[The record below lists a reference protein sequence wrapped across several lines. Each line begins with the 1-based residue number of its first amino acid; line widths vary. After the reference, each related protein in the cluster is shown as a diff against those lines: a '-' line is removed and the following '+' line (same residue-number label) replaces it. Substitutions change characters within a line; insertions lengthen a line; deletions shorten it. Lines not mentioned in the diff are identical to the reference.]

1 MKRYLETIKSEEA
14 IKRVLNQVKP
24 IEDEE
29 YLPAYAC
36 RGRIT
41 SRAVFAQR
49 SNPPFLCSAM
59 DGYAISFSKT
69 LEADLTNPV
78 PLVLGSDAF
87 PLNTGDPLPKN
98 ADSVIMVEEV
108 EKSDAV
114 ITIRKPA
121 YLWQNV
127 RMIGEDIIEGDMLF
141 PVNHKIRTLDTGM
154 FLSAGIT
161 HVHVRRRPSVLIIPT
176 GKELIDIYDNPSHDA
191 GAHRLV
197 DFNSYL
203 LVNMAEEIGFHAEK
217 SKILITKEELS
228 STVHQASKEFDVII
242 VNAGSSAGSEDF
254 TEGVIRELGTL
265 IFHGVSMMP
274 GKPTL
279 FGMVNEK
286 PVFGIPG
293 YPVSATTSF
302 KVFLEPLCEKLLA
315 TTISREFVSCVM
327 PYKIPSR
334 IGIEE
339 ILRVNLIDKK
349 DLYYAFPLPRGASIY
364 SSLANAD
371 GLIRVP
377 ENIEGFNEGETIT
390 CELLRNK
397 GELNK
402 RTHII
407 GSHDLSLGI
416 LRDMLKKRF
425 PDQDLISTH
434 VGSMSGIMAFRKGIT
449 DLCTTHV
456 LDDGQEKV
464 YNINVVKKYVPDR
477 RWLLLNIA
485 KRTQGLLVQKGNP
498 KSLSGIVDIAK
509 NGITFVNRQVGS
521 GTRILLD
528 AMLKGKGISRDSVKG
543 YEREESSHTAIAILV
558 REGVADTGIAIH
570 AAARVFSLGF
580 IPLAEEDYD
589 LLVTQEFSE
598 TERFLSLLELIRSD
612 EFKRRLHVIG
622 GYNTEDT
629 GKIKYVHDFR

>member
-1 MKRYLETIKSEEA
+1 
-14 IKRVLNQVKP
+14 
-24 IEDEE
+24 
-29 YLPAYAC
+29 
-36 RGRIT
+36 
-41 SRAVFAQR
+41 
-49 SNPPFLCSAM
+49 
-59 DGYAISFSKT
+59 
-69 LEADLTNPV
+69 
-78 PLVLGSDAF
+78 
-87 PLNTGDPLPKN
+87 
-98 ADSVIMVEEV
+98 
-108 EKSDAV
+108 
-114 ITIRKPA
+114 
-121 YLWQNV
+121 
-127 RMIGEDIIEGDMLF
+127 
-141 PVNHKIRTLDTGM
+141 M

-176 GKELIDIYDNPSHDA
+176 GKELIDIYDNPSQDA

-228 STVHQASKEFDVII
+228 STVHQASKKFDVII
-242 VNAGSSAGSEDF
+242 INAGSSAGSEDF

-449 DLCTTHV
+449 NLCTTHV

>member
-1 MKRYLETIKSEEA
+1 MKRYLETIKSDEA
-14 IKRVLNQVKP
+14 IRRVLDQVKT

-29 YLPAYAC
+29 YLPAYSS

-41 SRAVFAQR
+41 SRPVFARR
-49 SNPPFLCSAM
+49 SNPSFLCSAM
-59 DGYAISFSKT
+59 DGYATSFTKT
-69 LEADLTNPV
+69 LEADLTVPV
-78 PLVLGSDAF
+78 ALTLGSDAF
-87 PLNTGDPLPKN
+87 PLNTGDPLPN
-98 ADSVIMVEEV
+98 STDAVIMVEEV
-108 EKSDAV
+108 ERSDTD

-141 PVNHKIRTLDTGM
+141 PANHKIRTLDTGM

-161 HVHVRRRPSVLIIPT
+161 HVHVRRKPSLLVIPT
-176 GKELIDIYDNPSHDA
+176 GKELIDIYDNPSQDPE
-191 GAHRLV
+191 AHRLV

-217 SKILITKEELS
+217 SKILITKKELS
-228 STVHQASKEFDVII
+228 STVHQASHEFDVII
-242 VNAGSSAGSEDF
+242 INAGSSAGCEDF

-279 FGMVNEK
+279 FGVVNGK

-315 TTISREFVSCVM
+315 TTVNKEFVSCLT

-339 ILRVNLIDKK
+339 ILRVNLIDKG
-349 DLYYAFPLPRGASIY
+349 DQFYAFPLPRGASIY

-377 ENIEGFNEGETIT
+377 ENIEGFDEGESIT

-397 GELNK
+397 SELNK

-416 LRDMLKKRF
+416 LRDMLKNRF

-456 LDDGQEKV
+456 LDENDNV
-464 YNINVVKKYVPDR
+464 YNINVVKKYVPER
-477 RWLLLNIA
+477 NWLLVNIA
-485 KRTQGLLVQKGNP
+485 KRTQGLIVQKGNP
-498 KSLSGIVDIAK
+498 KSLSGIEDIAK
-509 NGITFVNRQVGS
+509 NGVTFVNRQIGS

-528 AMLKGKGISRDSVKG
+528 TMLKEKGVPKDSIKG
-543 YEREESSHTAIAILV
+543 YEREESSHNAIAILV
-558 REGVADTGIAIH
+558 REGVADTGIAIN
-570 AAARVFSLGF
+570 AVARAFSLGF

-589 LLVTQEFSE
+589 LLITKEFSG
-598 TERFLSLLELIRSD
+598 TERFKSLLALIRSD
-612 EFKRRLHVIG
+612 EFKNRLHEVG

-629 GKIKYVHDFR
+629 GKIKYVYEVQ

>member
-1 MKRYLETIKSEEA
+1 
-14 IKRVLNQVKP
+14 
-24 IEDEE
+24 
-29 YLPAYAC
+29 
-36 RGRIT
+36 
-41 SRAVFAQR
+41 
-49 SNPPFLCSAM
+49 
-59 DGYAISFSKT
+59 
-69 LEADLTNPV
+69 
-78 PLVLGSDAF
+78 
-87 PLNTGDPLPKN
+87 
-98 ADSVIMVEEV
+98 
-108 EKSDAV
+108 
-114 ITIRKPA
+114 
-121 YLWQNV
+121 
-127 RMIGEDIIEGDMLF
+127 
-141 PVNHKIRTLDTGM
+141 M

-176 GKELIDIYDNPSHDA
+176 GKELIDIYDNPSQDDQIP
-191 GAHRLV
+191 RLV

-217 SKILITKEELS
+217 SKIVFTKDELS
-228 STVHQASKEFDVII
+228 LIVHAASEEFDVII
-242 VNAGSSAGSEDF
+242 INAGSSAGSEDF

-279 FGMVNEK
+279 FGVVNGRH
-286 PVFGIPG
+286 VFGIPG

-302 KVFLEPLCEKLLA
+302 KVFLEPLCERLLA
-315 TTISREFVSCVM
+315 TKISREFVPCIM

-339 ILRVNLIDKK
+339 ILRVNLIDKGGR
-349 DLYYAFPLPRGASIY
+349 YYAFPLPRGASIY

-377 ENIEGFNEGETIT
+377 ENIEGFNEGEIIT
-390 CELLRNK
+390 CELLRNES
-397 GELNK
+397 ELSQ

-434 VGSMSGIMAFRKGIT
+434 VGSMSGIMAFRNGIT

-464 YNINVVKKYVPDR
+464 YNITVVKKYVPDR

-485 KRTQGLLVQKGNP
+485 KRTQGLLFQKGNP
-498 KSLSGIVDIAK
+498 KSLSGIGDVARS
-509 NGITFVNRQVGS
+509 NVTFVNRQVGS

-528 AMLKGKGISRDSVKG
+528 TMLREIGIARDSVKG

-570 AAARVFSLGF
+570 AVARVFSLGF

-589 LLVTQEFSE
+589 LLVTKEFSE
-598 TERFLSLLELIRSD
+598 TERFRCLLDLIRSD
-612 EFKRRLHVIG
+612 EFKSRLHKIG
-622 GYNTEDT
+622 GYNTDDT
-629 GKIKYVHDFR
+629 GRIKYVHDVQ

>member
-1 MKRYLETIKSEEA
+1 VKRYLATIKSEEA
-14 IKRVLNQVKP
+14 IKRILNEVKP

-29 YLPAYAC
+29 HLPPHEC

-41 SRAVFAQR
+41 TRPVFAQR

-59 DGYAISFSKT
+59 DGYATSFSKT
-69 LEADLTNPV
+69 LEADLMKPV
-78 PLVLGSDAF
+78 FLSFDTDAF
-87 PLNTGDPLPKN
+87 PLNTGDPLPTN
-98 ADSVIMVEEV
+98 TDAVIMVEEV
-108 EKSDAV
+108 EKSVDG

-127 RMIGEDIIEGDMLF
+127 RLIGEDVIEGDMLF
-141 PVNHKIRTLDTGM
+141 PVNHRIRTLDTGM

-161 HVHVRRRPSVLIIPT
+161 HVPVRRRPSMLVIPT
-176 GKELIDIYDNPSHDA
+176 GKELIDIYDKSFQNTEIQ
-191 GAHRLV
+191 RLV

-203 LVNMAEEIGFHAEK
+203 LVNMAEEIGFRAER
-217 SKILITKEELS
+217 STIAINKEELS
-228 STVHQASKEFDVII
+228 SIVDQASHKFDVII
-242 VNAGSSAGSEDF
+242 VNAGSSAGTEDF
-254 TEGVIRELGTL
+254 TEAIIRELGTL

-279 FGMVNEK
+279 FGMVNGK

-302 KVFLEPLCEKLLA
+302 KIFLEPLCEKLLS
-315 TTISREFVSCVM
+315 TSITREFVACIT

-339 ILRVNLIDKK
+339 ILSVNLIDKGNE
-349 DLYYAFPLPRGASIY
+349 YYAFPLPRGASVY

-377 ENIEGFNEGETIT
+377 ENIEGFDEGETIA
-390 CELLRNK
+390 CELIRNR

-402 RTHII
+402 RIHVI

-416 LRDMLKKRF
+416 LRDMVKNRY

-434 VGSMSGIMAFRKGIT
+434 VGSMSGIFAFRKGIT

-456 LDDGQEKV
+456 LDEQDKM
-464 YNINVVKKYVPDR
+464 YNINIVKKYVSDKS
-477 RWLLLNIA
+477 WVLVNIA
-485 KRTQGLLVQKGNP
+485 KRTQGLLVREGNP
-498 KSLSGIVDIAK
+498 KSISGVGDIAK
-509 NGITFVNRQVGS
+509 VDVTFVNRQVGS

-528 AMLKGKGISRDSVKG
+528 AMLKEKGVSKDSVKG
-543 YEREESSHTAIAILV
+543 YDREESSHTAIAVLV
-558 REGVADTGIAIH
+558 REGIADTGIAIH
-570 AAARVFSLGF
+570 AVARVFSLGF

-589 LLVTQEFSE
+589 LLVTKEFSE
-598 TERFLSLLELIRSD
+598 TDKFRSLLNLIRSD
-612 EFKRRLHVIG
+612 EFKHRLHQVG

-629 GKIKYVHDFR
+629 GKIKYVHEAQ

>member
-1 MKRYLETIKSEEA
+1 MKRYLSTIKSDEA
-14 IKRVLNQVKP
+14 IRRILDQVKP
-24 IEDEE
+24 INDEE
-29 YLPAYAC
+29 LLPAHAC

-41 SRAVFAQR
+41 SRPVFARR

-59 DGYAISFSKT
+59 DGYATSFSKT
-69 LEADLTNPV
+69 LEADLASPV
-78 PLVLGSDAF
+78 SLTVGDDAHQ
-87 PLNTGDPLPKN
+87 LNTGDPLPPN
-98 ADSVIMVEEV
+98 TDAVIMVEEV
-108 EKSDAV
+108 ERSDTGV
-114 ITIRKPA
+114 VIRKPA

-141 PVNHKIRTLDTGM
+141 PANHRIRTLDTGM

-161 HVHVRRRPSVLIIPT
+161 HVHVRRKPSMLIIPT
-176 GKELIDIYDNPSHDA
+176 GKELIDIYDNPSEDME
-191 GAHRLV
+191 AHRLV

-203 LVNMAEEIGFHAEK
+203 LVNMAEEIGFQAKK
-217 SKILITKEELS
+217 SKIIITKEELS
-228 STVHQASKEFDVII
+228 STVHQASHEFDVII
-242 VNAGSSAGSEDF
+242 VNAGSSAGTEDF
-254 TEGVIRELGTL
+254 TEAIIRELGTL

-279 FGMVNEK
+279 FGMVNGK

-302 KVFLEPLCEKLLA
+302 KVFIEPLCEKLLA
-315 TTISREFVSCVM
+315 TSITREFVSCIT

-339 ILRVNLIDKK
+339 IIRVNLIDKG
-349 DLYYAFPLPRGASIY
+349 DQYYAFPLPRGASIY

-371 GLIRVP
+371 GLVRVP
-377 ENIEGFNEGETIT
+377 ENIEGFDEGAVIA
-390 CELLRNK
+390 CELIRGK

-416 LRDMLKKRF
+416 LRDMVKSRY

-449 DLCTTHV
+449 ELCTTHV
-456 LDDGQEKV
+456 LDEHEKV

-477 RWLLLNIA
+477 NWILVNIA
-485 KRTQGLLVQKGNP
+485 KRTQGLLVRKGNT
-498 KSLSGIVDIAK
+498 KSLSGIEDIAK
-509 NGITFVNRQVGS
+509 EGVTFVNRQVGS

-528 AMLKGKGISRDSVKG
+528 AMLKEKGVSRDTVKG
-543 YEREESSHTAIAILV
+543 YDREESSHTAIAILV

-570 AAARVFSLGF
+570 AVAQVFSLDF

-589 LLVTQEFSE
+589 LLVTKEFSE
-598 TERFLSLLELIRSD
+598 TVKFQTLLSLIGSD
-612 EFKRRLHVIG
+612 EFKNRLHEVG
-622 GYNTEDT
+622 GYNTEET
-629 GKIKYVHDFR
+629 GTIKYTHDA

>member
-1 MKRYLETIKSEEA
+1 MKRYLETIKREDA
-14 IKRVLNQVKP
+14 IRRVLDHVKP
-24 IEDEE
+24 IEEEE
-29 YLPAYAC
+29 YLPAHAC
-36 RGRIT
+36 RGRVT
-41 SRAVFAQR
+41 TRPVLAQR

-59 DGYAISFSKT
+59 DGYATSFVKT
-69 LEADLTNPV
+69 LEADFTNPV
-78 PLVLGSDAF
+78 SLALGSHAF
-87 PLNTGDPLPKN
+87 PLNTGDPLPKTT
-98 ADSVIMVEEV
+98 DSVIMVEEV
-108 EKSDAV
+108 EKTDTE
-114 ITIRKPA
+114 IIIRKPA
-121 YLWQNV
+121 YLWQHV

-141 PVNHKIRTLDTGM
+141 PANHKIRTLDTGM

-161 HVHVRRRPSVLIIPT
+161 HVHVRRKPSLLVIPT
-176 GKELIDIYDNPSHDA
+176 GKELIDIYENPSQDFE
-191 GAHRLV
+191 AHRLI

-203 LVNMAEEIGFHAEK
+203 LVNMAEEIGFRADK
-217 SKILITKEELS
+217 SKILINKEELS

-242 VNAGSSAGSEDF
+242 INAGSSAGSEDF
-254 TEGVIRELGTL
+254 TEGVISELGKL

-279 FGMVNEK
+279 FGVVNGR
-286 PVFGIPG
+286 PVFGLPG

-302 KVFLEPLCEKLLA
+302 KIFFEPLCEKLMA
-315 TTISREFVSCVM
+315 TSTTNEFVSCIT

-339 ILRVNLIDKK
+339 ILRVNLIDKG
-349 DLYYAFPLPRGASIY
+349 DQFYAFPLPRGASIY

-371 GLIRVP
+371 GLVQVP
-377 ENIEGFNEGETIT
+377 ENIEGFDEGETIT

-397 GELNK
+397 GELSK

-416 LRDMLKKRF
+416 LRDMVKNRF

-434 VGSMSGIMAFRKGIT
+434 VGSMSGIMAFRKGIA

-456 LDDGQEKV
+456 LDEKDKV

-477 RWLLLNIA
+477 NWLLVNIV
-485 KRTQGLLVQKGNP
+485 KRTQGLIVQKENP
-498 KSLSGIVDIAK
+498 KSLSGIVDLTK
-509 NGITFVNRQVGS
+509 DDVTFVNRQVGS

-528 AMLKGKGISRDSVKG
+528 TMLKENGISNNLIKG
-543 YEREESSHTAIAILV
+543 YEREESSHNAIAILV
-558 REGVADTGIAIH
+558 REGVADTGIAIR
-570 AAARVFSLGF
+570 AVARAFSLGF

-589 LLVTQEFSE
+589 LLVTKEFSG
-598 TERFLSLLELIRSD
+598 TEKFTSLLDLIRSD
-612 EFKRRLHVIG
+612 EFKNRLHKIG

-629 GKIKYVHDFR
+629 GKVKFEYKGQ

>member
-1 MKRYLETIKSEEA
+1 MKRYLSTIKSDEA
-14 IKRVLNQVKP
+14 IKRILDQVTP

-29 YLPAYAC
+29 FLPAHAC
-36 RGRIT
+36 RDRIT
-41 SRAVFAQR
+41 SRPVYAKR

-59 DGYAISFSKT
+59 DGYATSFIKT
-69 LEADLTNPV
+69 LEADLTKPV
-78 PLVLGSDAF
+78 LLADGKDAYQ
-87 PLNTGDPLPKN
+87 LNTGDPLPPN
-98 ADSVIMVEEV
+98 TDAVIMVEEV
-108 EKSDAV
+108 EKSDAG
-114 ITIRKPA
+114 IAIRKPA

-141 PVNHKIRTLDTGM
+141 PANHRIRTLDTGM

-161 HVHVRRRPSVLIIPT
+161 NVHVRRRPSLLVIPT
-176 GKELIDIYDNPSHDA
+176 GKELIDIYDNPSQ
-191 GAHRLV
+191 GMEAHRLV

-203 LVNMAEEIGFHAEK
+203 LVNMAEEIGFHAKK
-217 SKILITKEELS
+217 SKIIINRDELS
-228 STVHQASKEFDVII
+228 SIVHQSSQEYDVII
-242 VNAGSSAGSEDF
+242 VNAGSSAGTEDF
-254 TEGVIRELGTL
+254 TEAIIRELGTL
-265 IFHGVSMMP
+265 VFHGVSMMP

-279 FGMVNEK
+279 FGTVNSK

-302 KVFLEPLCEKLLA
+302 KVFIEPLCEKLLA
-315 TTISREFVSCVM
+315 TSITKEFVSCIT
-327 PYKIPSR
+327 PYKVPSR
-334 IGIEE
+334 IGVEE
-339 ILRVNLIDKK
+339 IIRVNLIDKG
-349 DLYYAFPLPRGASIY
+349 DQYYAFPLPRGASIY

-371 GLIRVP
+371 GLIKVP
-377 ENIEGFNEGETIT
+377 ENTEGFDEGETIA
-390 CELLRNK
+390 CELMRGK
-397 GELNK
+397 GELSK

-416 LRDMLKKRF
+416 LRDMVKNRY

-456 LDDGQEKV
+456 LDEQEKV

-477 RWLLLNIA
+477 NWLLVNIA
-485 KRTQGLLVQKGNP
+485 KRTQGLVVRKGNP
-498 KSLSGIVDIAK
+498 KSLSGIEDIAK
-509 NGITFVNRQVGS
+509 EDVTFVNRQVGS

-528 AMLKGKGISRDSVKG
+528 TMLKEKGVSRDSVKG
-543 YEREESSHTAIAILV
+543 YDREESSHTAIAILV

-570 AAARVFSLGF
+570 AAARVFSLDF

-589 LLVTQEFSE
+589 LLVTKEFSE
-598 TERFLSLLELIRSD
+598 TAKFQTLLNLIRSD
-612 EFKRRLHVIG
+612 EFKKRLHEVG

-629 GKIKYVHDFR
+629 GKIKYEHEV

>member
-1 MKRYLETIKSEEA
+1 
-14 IKRVLNQVKP
+14 
-24 IEDEE
+24 
-29 YLPAYAC
+29 
-36 RGRIT
+36 
-41 SRAVFAQR
+41 
-49 SNPPFLCSAM
+49 M
-59 DGYAISFSKT
+59 DGYATSFAKT
-69 LEADLTNPV
+69 LEADLTLPV
-78 PLVLGSDAF
+78 TLTLGFDAF
-87 PLNTGDPLPKN
+87 PLNTGDPLPN
-98 ADSVIMVEEV
+98 TTDAVIMVEEV
-108 EKSDAV
+108 ERSDAG

-141 PVNHKIRTLDTGM
+141 PANHKIRTLDTGM

-161 HVHVRRRPSVLIIPT
+161 HVHVRRKPSLLVIPT
-176 GKELIDIYDNPSHDA
+176 GKELIDIYDNPSQDPE
-191 GAHRLV
+191 AHRLV

-217 SKILITKEELS
+217 SKILITKKELS
-228 STVHQASKEFDVII
+228 STVHQASQEFDVII
-242 VNAGSSAGSEDF
+242 INAGSSAGSEDF

-279 FGMVNEK
+279 FGVVNGK

-315 TTISREFVSCVM
+315 TTVNKEFVSCLT

-339 ILRVNLIDKK
+339 ILRVNLIDKG
-349 DLYYAFPLPRGASIY
+349 DQFYAFPLPRGASIY

-377 ENIEGFNEGETIT
+377 ENIEGFDEGESIT

-397 GELNK
+397 SELNK

-416 LRDMLKKRF
+416 LRDMLKNRF

-456 LDDGQEKV
+456 LDENDNV
-464 YNINVVKKYVPDR
+464 YNINVVKRYVPER
-477 RWLLLNIA
+477 NWLLVNIA
-485 KRTQGLLVQKGNP
+485 KRTQGLIVQKGNP

-509 NGITFVNRQVGS
+509 NGVTFVNRQIGS

-528 AMLKGKGISRDSVKG
+528 AMLKEKGVSKDLIKG
-543 YEREESSHTAIAILV
+543 YEREESSHNAIAILV

-570 AAARVFSLGF
+570 AVARAFSLGF

-589 LLVTQEFSE
+589 LLITKEFSE
-598 TERFLSLLELIRSD
+598 TTRFQSLLALIRSD
-612 EFKRRLHVIG
+612 EFKNRLIEVG
-622 GYNTEDT
+622 GYNTEGT
-629 GKIKYVHDFR
+629 GEIKYVYEVQ

>member
-1 MKRYLETIKSEEA
+1 
-14 IKRVLNQVKP
+14 
-24 IEDEE
+24 
-29 YLPAYAC
+29 
-36 RGRIT
+36 
-41 SRAVFAQR
+41 
-49 SNPPFLCSAM
+49 M
-59 DGYAISFSKT
+59 DGYATSFAKT
-69 LEADLTNPV
+69 LEADLTLPV
-78 PLVLGSDAF
+78 TLTLGSDAF
-87 PLNTGDPLPKN
+87 PLNTGDPLPN
-98 ADSVIMVEEV
+98 TTDAVIMVEEV
-108 EKSDAV
+108 ERSDAG

-141 PVNHKIRTLDTGM
+141 PANHKIRTLDTGM

-161 HVHVRRRPSVLIIPT
+161 HVHVRRKPSLLVIPT
-176 GKELIDIYDNPSHDA
+176 GKELIDIYDNPSQDPE
-191 GAHRLV
+191 AHRLV

-217 SKILITKEELS
+217 SKILITKKELS
-228 STVHQASKEFDVII
+228 STVHQASQEFDVII
-242 VNAGSSAGSEDF
+242 INAGSSAGSEDF

-279 FGMVNEK
+279 FGVVNGK

-315 TTISREFVSCVM
+315 TTVNKEFVSCLT

-339 ILRVNLIDKK
+339 ILRVNLIDKG
-349 DLYYAFPLPRGASIY
+349 DQFYAFPLPRGASIY

-377 ENIEGFNEGETIT
+377 ENIEGFDEGESIT

-397 GELNK
+397 SELNK

-416 LRDMLKKRF
+416 LRDMLKNRF

-456 LDDGQEKV
+456 LDENDNV
-464 YNINVVKKYVPDR
+464 YNINVVKRYVPER
-477 RWLLLNIA
+477 NWLLVNIA
-485 KRTQGLLVQKGNP
+485 KRTQGLIVQKGNP

-509 NGITFVNRQVGS
+509 NGVTFVNRQIGS

-528 AMLKGKGISRDSVKG
+528 AMLKEKGVSKDLIKG
-543 YEREESSHTAIAILV
+543 YEREESSHNAIAILV

-570 AAARVFSLGF
+570 AVARAFSLGF

-589 LLVTQEFSE
+589 LLITKEFSE
-598 TERFLSLLELIRSD
+598 TTRFQSLLALIRSD
-612 EFKRRLHVIG
+612 EFKNRLIEVG
-622 GYNTEDT
+622 GYNTEGT
-629 GKIKYVHDFR
+629 GEIKYVYEVQ

>member
-1 MKRYLETIKSEEA
+1 LKRYLETITSEEA
-14 IKRVLNQVKP
+14 IKRVLDQVKP

-29 YLPAYAC
+29 YLPAHTC

-41 SRAVFAQR
+41 SRPVFAQL

-59 DGYAISFSKT
+59 DGYATSFTKT

-78 PLVLGSDAF
+78 FLAFGSDVF
-87 PLNTGDPLPKN
+87 PLNTGDALTHN
-98 ADSVIMVEEV
+98 TDAVIMVEEV
-108 EKSDAV
+108 EKNDGG

-141 PVNHKIRTLDTGM
+141 PTNHRIRTLDTGM

-161 HVHVRRRPSVLIIPT
+161 HVHVRRRPSILIIPT
-176 GKELIDIYDNPSHDA
+176 GKELIDIYDNPSRDHETP
-191 GAHRLV
+191 RLV

-203 LVNMAEEIGFHAEK
+203 LVNMADEIGFRAEK

-228 STVHQASKEFDVII
+228 STVHQASQIFDVII
-242 VNAGSSAGSEDF
+242 INAGSSAGTEDF
-254 TEGVIRELGTL
+254 TEAIIRELGTL

-279 FGMVNEK
+279 FGVVNGK

-302 KVFLEPLCEKLLA
+302 KVFIEPVCERLLS
-315 TTISREFVSCVM
+315 TTITKELVSCIT

-339 ILRVNLIDKK
+339 ILRVNLIDKG
-349 DLYYAFPLPRGASIY
+349 DQYYAFPLPRGASIY

-377 ENIEGFNEGETIT
+377 ENIEGFDEGETVT
-390 CELLRNK
+390 CELLRDK

-416 LRDMLKKRF
+416 LRDMLKNRF

-434 VGSMSGIMAFRKGIT
+434 VGSMSGIMAFKKGIT

-456 LDDGQEKV
+456 LDEKDKV
-464 YNINVVKKYVPDR
+464 YNINVVNKYVPDR
-477 RWLLLNIA
+477 NWLLVNIA
-485 KRTQGLLVQKGNP
+485 KRTQGLLVQKGNT
-498 KSLSGIVDIAK
+498 KSISGIADI
-509 NGITFVNRQVGS
+509 GRSGVTFVNRQVGS

-528 AMLKGKGISRDSVKG
+528 AMLKEKSVSRDTIKG
-543 YEREESSHTAIAILV
+543 YEREESSHTAVAILV

-570 AAARVFSLGF
+570 AVARVFSLDF

-589 LLVTQEFSE
+589 LLVTKEFSE
-598 TERFLSLLELIRSD
+598 TERFQSLLDLIRSD
-612 EFKRRLHVIG
+612 EFKGRLHEVG

-629 GKIKYVHDFR
+629 GKVKYVHEVR

>member
-14 IKRVLNQVKP
+14 VRRVLNQINS
-24 IEDEE
+24 IEEEE
-29 YLPAYAC
+29 YLPAHSS

-41 SRAVFAQR
+41 SRPVFAKR

-59 DGYAISFSKT
+59 DGYATSFTKT
-69 LEADLTNPV
+69 LEADLKNPIF
-78 PLVLGSDAF
+78 LDFDSGAS
-87 PLNTGDPLPKN
+87 PLNTGDPLPAN
-98 ADSVIMVEEV
+98 TDAVIMVEEV
-108 EKSDAV
+108 ERSDSG

-141 PVNHKIRTLDTGM
+141 PANHKIRTLDTGM

-161 HVHVRRRPSVLIIPT
+161 HVHVRRKPSVLIIPT
-176 GKELIDIYDNPSHDA
+176 GKELIDIYADPRNDSEV
-191 GAHRLV
+191 HRLV

-203 LVNMAEEIGFHAEK
+203 LVNMAEEIGFRAEK
-217 SKILITKEELS
+217 SKILITKRELS
-228 STVHQASKEFDVII
+228 SAVHQASKEFDVII
-242 VNAGSSAGSEDF
+242 INAGSSAGSEDF
-254 TEGVIRELGTL
+254 TEDVISELGTI

-279 FGMVNEK
+279 FGVINGK

-315 TTISREFVSCVM
+315 TLITKEFVSCTT

-339 ILRVNLIDKK
+339 ILRVNLIDKG
-349 DLYYAFPLPRGASIY
+349 DRFYAFPLPRGASIY

-371 GLIRVP
+371 GLVRIP
-377 ENIEGFNEGETIT
+377 ENIEGYDEGEVIT

-416 LRDMLKKRF
+416 LRDMLKKKF

-449 DLCTTHV
+449 ELCTTHV
-456 LDDGQEKV
+456 LDENDKV
-464 YNINVVKKYVPDR
+464 YNINVVKKYVHDR
-477 RWLLLNIA
+477 SWLLVNIA
-485 KRTQGLLVQKGNP
+485 KRTQGLIVKKGNP
-498 KSLSGIVDIAK
+498 KSLSGIDDLTKDGV
-509 NGITFVNRQVGS
+509 TFVNRQVGS

-528 AMLKGKGISRDSVKG
+528 AMLREKGVSNDLIKG
-543 YEREESSHTAIAILV
+543 YEREESSHNAIAILV

-570 AAARVFSLGF
+570 AVARAFSLGF

-589 LLVTQEFSE
+589 LLVTKEFSE
-598 TERFLSLLELIRSD
+598 TKKFISLLDLIRSD
-612 EFKRRLHVIG
+612 EFKKRLHEVG
-622 GYNTEDT
+622 GYNTDDT
-629 GKIKYVHDFR
+629 GKIKYIHEIQ

>member
-14 IKRVLNQVKP
+14 IRRVLHQARP

-41 SRAVFAQR
+41 TRPVFAQR
-49 SNPPFLCSAM
+49 SNPSFLCSAM
-59 DGYAISFSKT
+59 DGYATFFART
-69 LEADLTNPV
+69 LEADLARPV
-78 PLVLGSDAF
+78 SLTLGSDAF
-87 PLNTGDPLPKN
+87 PVNTGDPLPHS
-98 ADSVIMVEEV
+98 ADAVIMVEEV
-108 EKSDAV
+108 EKSDTQ
-114 ITIRKPA
+114 ITIRKPT

-141 PVNHKIRTLDTGM
+141 PANHKIRTLDTGM

-176 GKELIDIYDNPSHDA
+176 GKELIDIYDNPSRDPET
-191 GAHRLV
+191 HRLV

-203 LVNMAEEIGFHAEK
+203 LVNMAEEIGFRAEK
-217 SKILITKEELS
+217 SKILITKKELS
-228 STVHQASKEFDVII
+228 STVHQASQEFDVII
-242 VNAGSSAGSEDF
+242 INAGSSAGSEDF

-279 FGMVNEK
+279 FGVVNSK

-302 KVFLEPLCEKLLA
+302 KIFLEPLCERLLS
-315 TTISREFVSCVM
+315 TTISKEFVSCIT

-339 ILRVNLIDKK
+339 ILRVNLIDKGNQF
-349 DLYYAFPLPRGASIY
+349 YAFPLPRGASVY

-371 GLIRVP
+371 GLVRVP
-377 ENIEGFNEGETIT
+377 ENIEGFDEGEIIP

-397 GELNK
+397 SELNK

-416 LRDMLKKRF
+416 LRDMVKNRF

-456 LDDGQEKV
+456 LDEKDRV
-464 YNINVVKKYVPDR
+464 YNINIVKKYVPDKK
-477 RWLLLNIA
+477 WLLVNIA
-485 KRTQGLLVQKGNP
+485 KRTQGLIVQKGNP
-498 KSLSGIVDIAK
+498 KSLSEIVDIAK
-509 NGITFVNRQVGS
+509 NGVTFVNRQVGS

-528 AMLKGKGISRDSVKG
+528 AMLKEKGVPRDLIKG
-543 YEREESSHTAIAILV
+543 YEREESSHNAIAILV

-570 AAARVFSLGF
+570 AAARAFSLGF

-589 LLVTQEFSE
+589 LLVTKEFSG
-598 TERFLSLLELIRSD
+598 TERFQSLLELIRSD
-612 EFKRRLHVIG
+612 EFKGRLHEVG

-629 GKIKYVHDFR
+629 GKIKYVHDV

>member
-14 IKRVLNQVKP
+14 IRRVLDQVKP

-29 YLPAYAC
+29 YLPAHAC

-41 SRAVFAQR
+41 TRPVFAQR

-59 DGYAISFSKT
+59 DGYAMSFSKT
-69 LEADLTNPV
+69 LEADLTNPIF
-78 PLVLGSDAF
+78 LVIGSDAI
-87 PLNTGDPLPKN
+87 PLNTGDPLPKSTD
-98 ADSVIMVEEV
+98 AVIMVEEV
-108 EKSDAV
+108 EKSDTG

-141 PVNHKIRTLDTGM
+141 PANHTIRTLDTGM

-161 HVHVRRRPSVLIIPT
+161 HVHVRRKPSIFIIPT
-176 GKELIDIYDNPSHDA
+176 GKELVDIYNSPSMEA
-191 GAHRLV
+191 GNTGLV

-203 LVNMAEEIGFHAEK
+203 LVNMAEEIGFHADK

-228 STVHQASKEFDVII
+228 TIVQQASHKYDVII
-242 VNAGSSAGSEDF
+242 INAGSSAGSEDF
-254 TEGVIRELGTL
+254 TEAIIRELGTL

-279 FGMVNEK
+279 FGIVNGK

-302 KVFLEPLCEKLLA
+302 KVFIEPLCEKLLL
-315 TTISREFVSCVM
+315 TTISREFVSCIM

-339 ILRVNLIDKK
+339 FLRVNLIDKG
-349 DLYYAFPLPRGASIY
+349 DQYYAFPLPRGASIY

-377 ENIEGFNEGETIT
+377 ENIEGFDEGETIT

-397 GELNK
+397 SELSK

-407 GSHDLSLGI
+407 GSHDLSIGI

-456 LDDGQEKV
+456 LDDDQEKV
-464 YNINVVKKYVPDR
+464 YNISVVKKYVPDR

-498 KSLSGIVDIAK
+498 KSLSGIADIAR
-509 NGITFVNRQVGS
+509 NDVTFVNRQVGS

-528 AMLKGKGISRDSVKG
+528 AMLKEKGIVRDSVKG

-570 AAARVFSLGF
+570 AVARVFSLGF

-589 LLVTQEFSE
+589 LLVTKEFSE
-598 TERFLSLLELIRSD
+598 TERFQSLVGLIRSD
-612 EFKRRLHVIG
+612 EFKSRLKEVG
-622 GYNTEDT
+622 GYNTDDT
-629 GKIKYVHDFR
+629 GKIKYVHDV

>member
-1 MKRYLETIKSEEA
+1 
-14 IKRVLNQVKP
+14 
-24 IEDEE
+24 
-29 YLPAYAC
+29 
-36 RGRIT
+36 
-41 SRAVFAQR
+41 
-49 SNPPFLCSAM
+49 M
-59 DGYAISFSKT
+59 DGYAMSFSKT
-69 LEADLTNPV
+69 LDADLTNPIF
-78 PLVLGSDAF
+78 LVIGSDAI
-87 PLNTGDPLPKN
+87 PLNTGDPLPKSTD
-98 ADSVIMVEEV
+98 AVIMVEEV
-108 EKSDAV
+108 EKSDTG

-141 PVNHKIRTLDTGM
+141 PVNHRIRTLDTGM

-161 HVHVRRRPSVLIIPT
+161 HVHVRRKPSILIIPT
-176 GKELIDIYDNPSHDA
+176 GKELIDIYNNPTQEA
-191 GAHRLV
+191 EAPGLV

-203 LVNMAEEIGFHAEK
+203 LVNMAEEIGFHADK

-242 VNAGSSAGSEDF
+242 INAGSSAGSEDF
-254 TEGVIRELGTL
+254 TENVIRELGTL

-279 FGMVNEK
+279 SGVVNGK
-286 PVFGIPG
+286 LVLGIPG

-302 KVFLEPLCEKLLA
+302 KVFVEPLFERLMA
-315 TTISREFVSCVM
+315 TTINREFISCIT
-327 PYKIPSR
+327 PFKIPSR

-339 ILRVNLIDKK
+339 ILRVNLIDKG
-349 DLYYAFPLPRGASIY
+349 DQRYAFPLPRGASIY

-371 GLIRVP
+371 GLIRIP
-377 ENIEGFNEGETIT
+377 ENIEGLDEDENIT

-397 GELNK
+397 GELSK

-416 LRDMLKKRF
+416 LRNLLKKKF

-434 VGSMSGIMAFRKGIT
+434 VGSMSGITAFRKGIT

-456 LDDGQEKV
+456 LDEQDKA
-464 YNINVVKKYVPDR
+464 YNITIVKKYVPDR
-477 RWLLLNIA
+477 NWILINLA

-498 KSLSGIVDIAK
+498 KSLSGITDLAK
-509 NGITFVNRQVGS
+509 DSVIFVNRQVGS

-528 AMLKGKGISRDSVKG
+528 AMLKDKDVSRDSIKG
-543 YEREESSHTAIAILV
+543 YEREESSHTAVAILV
-558 REGVADTGIAIH
+558 REGIVDTGIAIH
-570 AAARVFSLGF
+570 AVARVFSLGF

-589 LLVTQEFSE
+589 LLVTKEFLE
-598 TERFLSLLELIRSD
+598 TERFRGLLELIRSD
-612 EFKRRLHVIG
+612 EFKGRLHEVG

-629 GKIKYVHDFR
+629 GKIKYVHDV

>member
-14 IKRVLNQVKP
+14 IRRVLDHVNP
-24 IEDEE
+24 IEEEE
-29 YLPAYAC
+29 YLPAHAC
-36 RGRIT
+36 RGRVT
-41 SRAVFAQR
+41 TRPVLAQR

-59 DGYAISFSKT
+59 DGYATSFVKT
-69 LEADLTNPV
+69 LGADFTNPV
-78 PLVLGSDAF
+78 SLTLGSHAF
-87 PLNTGDPLPKN
+87 PLNTGDPLPKTTD
-98 ADSVIMVEEV
+98 AVIMVEEV
-108 EKSDAV
+108 EKTDTE
-114 ITIRKPA
+114 IIIRKPA
-121 YLWQNV
+121 YLWQHV

-161 HVHVRRRPSVLIIPT
+161 HVHVRRKPSLLVIPT
-176 GKELIDIYDNPSHDA
+176 GKELIDIYDNSSQDPE
-191 GAHRLV
+191 AHRLV

-203 LVNMAEEIGFHAEK
+203 LVNMAEEIGFRAEK

-228 STVHQASKEFDVII
+228 STIHQASKEFDVII
-242 VNAGSSAGSEDF
+242 INAGSSAGSEDF
-254 TEGVIRELGTL
+254 TESVISEQGKL

-279 FGMVNEK
+279 FGVVNGR
-286 PVFGIPG
+286 PVFGLPG

-302 KVFLEPLCEKLLA
+302 KIFFEPLCEKLTA
-315 TTISREFVSCVM
+315 TSTISEFVSCIT

-339 ILRVNLIDKK
+339 ILRVNLIDKG
-349 DLYYAFPLPRGASIY
+349 DQFYAFPLPRGASIY

-371 GLIRVP
+371 GLVRVP
-377 ENIEGFNEGETIT
+377 ENIEGFDEGETIT

-397 GELNK
+397 GELSK

-416 LRDMLKKRF
+416 LRDMLKKKF
-425 PDQDLISTH
+425 PDQDLITTH

-456 LDDGQEKV
+456 LDEKDKV
-464 YNINVVKKYVPDR
+464 YNINVVKKYVPDGN
-477 RWLLLNIA
+477 WLLVNIA
-485 KRTQGLLVQKGNP
+485 KRTQGLIVQKGNP
-498 KSLSGIVDIAK
+498 KALSEIMDLTKDGV
-509 NGITFVNRQVGS
+509 TFVNRQVGS

-528 AMLKGKGISRDSVKG
+528 AMLKEKGISNNLIKG
-543 YEREESSHTAIAILV
+543 YEREESSHNAIAILV

-570 AAARVFSLGF
+570 AVARAFSLGF
-580 IPLAEEDYD
+580 VPLAEEDYD
-589 LLVTQEFSE
+589 LLVTKEFSG
-598 TERFLSLLELIRSD
+598 TEKFKSLLDLIRSD
-612 EFKRRLHVIG
+612 EFKNRLHKIG

-629 GKIKYVHDFR
+629 GKIKFEYKGQ

>member
-1 MKRYLETIKSEEA
+1 MKRYLSTIKSDEA
-14 IKRVLNQVKP
+14 IRRILEQVKP
-24 IEDEE
+24 IAEEE
-29 YLPAYAC
+29 YLPAHAC

-41 SRAVFAQR
+41 SRPVFAQR

-59 DGYAISFSKT
+59 DGFATSFSKT
-69 LEADLTNPV
+69 LDADLTNPV
-78 PLVLGSDAF
+78 LLAVGKDAYQ
-87 PLNTGDPLPKN
+87 LNTGDPLPTDT
-98 ADSVIMVEEV
+98 DSVIMVEEV
-108 EKSDAV
+108 ERSDDG
-114 ITIRKPA
+114 IFIRKPA

-141 PVNHKIRTLDTGM
+141 PANHRIRTLDTGM

-161 HVHVRRRPSVLIIPT
+161 HVHVRRRPSILVIPT
-176 GKELIDIYDNPSHDA
+176 GKELIDIYENPSADTDA
-191 GAHRLV
+191 PGLV

-203 LVNMAEEIGFHAEK
+203 LVNMAEEIGFQAKK
-217 SKILITKEELS
+217 SKIVITKEELS
-228 STVHQASKEFDVII
+228 STVHQASQKFDVII
-242 VNAGSSAGSEDF
+242 VNAGSSAGTEDF
-254 TEGVIRELGTL
+254 TEAIIQELGTL

-279 FGMVNEK
+279 FGMVNGK

-315 TTISREFVSCVM
+315 TSIIKEFVSCIT

-339 ILRVNLIDKK
+339 ILRVNLIDKG
-349 DLYYAFPLPRGASIY
+349 DQFYAFPLPRGASIY

-377 ENIEGFNEGETIT
+377 DNIEGFEEGEAIA

-407 GSHDLSLGI
+407 GSHDISLGI
-416 LRDMLKKRF
+416 LRDMVKNRH

-456 LDDGQEKV
+456 LDERDNV
-464 YNINVVKKYVPDR
+464 YNINIVKKYVPERD
-477 RWLLLNIA
+477 WILVNIA
-485 KRTQGLLVQKGNP
+485 KRTQGLVVRKGNP
-498 KSLSGIVDIAK
+498 KSISGIENLGKMDV
-509 NGITFVNRQVGS
+509 TFVNRQVGS

-528 AMLKGKGISRDSVKG
+528 ALLQEKGIASETVKG
-543 YEREESSHTAIAILV
+543 YDREESSHTAVAILV

-570 AAARVFSLGF
+570 AVARVFSLDF

-589 LLVTQEFSE
+589 LLVTKEFSE
-598 TERFLSLLELIRSD
+598 TERFQSLLDLIRSN
-612 EFKRRLHVIG
+612 EFKDRLHEVG

-629 GKIKYVHDFR
+629 GKIKYVHDV